1 MANVTVYLKCDRNV
15 EVQAQ
20 DVFLSDLGQLR
31 CMDNHV
37 AAKLKAIKVYHFE
50 NGRSRRCVISALHLV
65 ELMENTCDNISVE
78 IVGETD
84 VLLEWVNVDKH
95 KGWQQWLKAFMVCLV
110 CFFGTSFTIMA
121 YHNEV
126 QINRVFAEVYKMVMD
141 EEPGKINIL
150 EISYSIGLALGIL
163 VFFNHIGGRR
173 LTKDPTPIEVA
184 MRNYEED
191 VDRALIA
198 SAEREGREIYV
209 ACPANW
215 VMYKS

>member
-15 EVQAQ
+15 EVQSP
-20 DVFLSDLGQLR
+20 DVYLAELGQLR
-31 CMDNHV
+31 CADKHI
-37 AAKLKAIKVYHFE
+37 AARLKAIKVHHFE
-50 NGRSRRCVISALHLV
+50 QNKSKRCVVSALHLV
-65 ELMENTCDNISVE
+65 KLMEETCDNIMVE

-84 VLLEWVNVDKH
+84 VLLEWVDVDKH

-126 QINRVFAEVYKMVMD
+126 QISRVFAEVYEMVMD
-141 EEPGKINIL
+141 EAPGPINIL
-150 EISYSIGLALGIL
+150 EISYSVGLFLGIV

-198 SAEREGREIYV
+198 SAEREGREL
-209 ACPANW
+209 
-215 VMYKS
+215 